1 MFTQKEKKLSDNK
14 SLILDDQIRAVQ
26 VRLIDSDGSQVGI
39 VDTSEAQRRASVQ
52 NLNLVIVSE
61 DANPPVAKI
70 LDFGKSQYD
79 AKKKKKA
86 AKANQTVVIT
96 KEIQLRPVTDV
107 GDLDRK
113 IRDAKKFLG
122 RGNLVRFSMRFR
134 GREVS
139 HHTIGMTMM
148 EQIIQDLGKE
158 VTIVKSPVLNG
169 NQILMVVSS

>member
-1 MFTQKEKKLSDNK
+1 LNDKK

-26 VRLIDSDGSQVGI
+26 VRLIDSDGSQVG
-39 VDTSEAQRRASVQ
+39 VVNTSEAQRRASIQ
-52 NLNLVIVSE
+52 NLNLVLVSE
-61 DANPPVAKI
+61 NADPPVAKI

-79 AKKKKKA
+79 AKKKAKA
-86 AKANQTVVIT
+86 AKVKQTIVIT

-139 HHTIGMTMM
+139 HHSIGMTMM
-148 EQIIQDLGKE
+148 QEILADLGE
-158 VTIVKSPVLNG
+158 DINIVKSPVLNG

>member
-1 MFTQKEKKLSDNK
+1 MNDKK

-26 VRLIDSDGSQVGI
+26 VRLIDSDGSQVG
-39 VDTSEAQRRASVQ
+39 VVNTSEAQRRASIQ
-52 NLNLVIVSE
+52 NLNLVLVSE
-61 DANPPVAKI
+61 NADPPVAKI

-79 AKKKKKA
+79 AKKKAKA
-86 AKANQTVVIT
+86 AKVKQTIVIT

-139 HHTIGMTMM
+139 HHSIGMTMM
-148 EQIIQDLGKE
+148 QEILADLGE
-158 VTIVKSPVLNG
+158 DINIVKSPVLNG

>member
-1 MFTQKEKKLSDNK
+1 LNDKK

-26 VRLIDSDGSQVGI
+26 VRLIDSDGSQVG
-39 VDTSEAQRRASVQ
+39 VVNTSEAQRRASIQ
-52 NLNLVIVSE
+52 NLNLVLVSE
-61 DANPPVAKI
+61 NADPPVAKI

-79 AKKKKKA
+79 AKKKAKA
-86 AKANQTVVIT
+86 AKVKQTIVIT

-148 EQIIQDLGKE
+148 QEILADLGE
-158 VTIVKSPVLNG
+158 DINIVKSPVLNG